1 MKSSPTELLVD
12 KIYFNGKELSCE
24 GVKLF
29 YPTSEDATGF
39 KMQIIYPK
47 GQIQDVFKALIGYQ
61 NKEERSQSIITI
73 PYGYIRTM
81 IDNKMKT
88 AEVKENQ
95 FQFSIL
101 IGKTML
107 GEWQVLTFVY
117 TVDTKKNINVG
128 IRHYL
133 DNLKKKYTTC
143 QDRAKTLY
151 EKMYDDM
158 RLLILSTKTKI
169 FEAFFKA
176 NVGKLQRSIISK
188 IKGYKGCIPNNHIN
202 QYIDMVNSRDYKEI
216 NKARIELSDL

>member
-12 KIYFNGKELSCE
+12 KIYFNAKELTCD

-47 GQIQDVFKALIGYQ
+47 GQVQDVFKALIGYQ

-73 PYGYIRTM
+73 PYGYIRTI

-101 IGKTML
+101 IGKK
-107 GEWQVLTFVY
+107 Q
-117 TVDTKKNINVG
+117 
-128 IRHYL
+128 
-133 DNLKKKYTTC
+133 C
-143 QDRAKTLY
+143 
-151 EKMYDDM
+151 
-158 RLLILSTKTKI
+158 
-169 FEAFFKA
+169 
-176 NVGKLQRSIISK
+176 
-188 IKGYKGCIPNNHIN
+188 
-202 QYIDMVNSRDYKEI
+202 
-216 NKARIELSDL
+216 

>member
-12 KIYFNGKELSCE
+12 KIYFNSKELTCDA
-24 GVKLF
+24 VKLF

-47 GQIQDVFKALIGYQ
+47 GQVQDVFKALIGYQ
-61 NKEERSQSIITI
+61 NKEEHSQSIITI
-73 PYGYIRTM
+73 PYGYIRTI

-95 FQFSIL
+95 FQF
-101 IGKTML
+101 
-107 GEWQVLTFVY
+107 TFVY

-128 IRHYL
+128 IRHYP
-133 DNLKKKYTTC
+133 DNLKQKYTTC

-202 QYIDMVNSRDYKEI
+202 QYIDIVNSRDYKEI